1 MQDDEYA
8 ELFKKLPPKS
18 SGSSWQ
24 DVATEFENL
33 GKTFADVIRSAWK
46 QSEGDATLTQ
56 LRDGL
61 ETVIDGIRHTSE
73 GTPETAQARDQL
85 VRVVESIRE
94 AVTQA
99 ERGRSARTGQSVA
112 AGQRG
117 AAQAGS
123 HGRPR
128 RADAGG

>member
-61 ETVIDGIRHTSE
+61 ETVIDGIRRTSE

-85 VRVVESIRE
+85 VRLVESIRE

-99 ERGRSARTGQSVA
+99 SEDVRPELVSLLRQANSELRKLGRMDDED
-112 AGQRG
+112 
-117 AAQAGS
+117 
-123 HGRPR
+123 P
-128 RADAGG
+128 DAGA

>member
-46 QSEGDATLTQ
+46 QNEGDATLSQ

-61 ETVIDGIRHTSE
+61 ESVIEGIRRTSE

-99 ERGRSARTGQSVA
+99 SEDVRPELVSLLRQANAELRKLGRIDEEG
-112 AGQRG
+112 
-117 AAQAGS
+117 
-123 HGRPR
+123 P
-128 RADAGG
+128 DAGA